1 MKRRK
6 DLILLLFTALCLI
19 SCNNKNVENEVS
31 AFVIKGDTAFIK
43 NPEFINSQIKVSDVK
58 VIPYSKEITT
68 AGTVQAIPTQIAYI
82 APPFSGRIVRS
93 NIKIG
98 QYVKANSPIFE
109 INSPDFTTTQKDFY
123 QAKSSKE
130 LAIKELKR
138 KEDLLANGVASQKE
152 LDEAASILQIAE
164 KEYENA
170 YAALLV
176 YQVNPYKMV
185 LGQSLTI
192 HSPIDGYVIQN
203 NIVAGQYIKEESD
216 PIAVVADLSQV
227 WVTAQ
232 VKEKDIRFIHIG
244 DSINITIPAY
254 PDNII
259 NGKVFHIEESV
270 DENTRSIK
278 VLTICNNKDR
288 SLKLGMYTTVHFLDQ
303 VSDCI
308 QIPEK
313 ALLQDDKNTY
323 VYVQSSENIY
333 IKTPVEVEATKDGYA
348 IITKGL
354 NTTSKI
360 ISEGGYYLK

>member
-1 MKRRK
+1 MKRR
-6 DLILLLFTALCLI
+6 DIIPLMLLTALCLT
-19 SCNNKNVENEVS
+19 SCNNKTTENETS
-31 AFVIKGDTAFIK
+31 AFVIKGDTVFVK
-43 NPEFINSQIKVSDVK
+43 NSELVDSQIKVSEVK
-58 VIPYSKEITT
+58 ILPYSKEVTT
-68 AGTVQAIPTQIAYI
+68 AGTVQPIPTQIAYV

-93 NIKIG
+93 FIKIG
-98 QYVKANSPIFE
+98 QTVKANSPLFE

-130 LAIKELKR
+130 LALKELKR
-138 KEDLLANGVASQKE
+138 KEDLIANGVASQKE
-152 LDEAASILQIAE
+152 LDEAANILQIAE

-176 YQVNPYKMV
+176 YQVNPNNMV

-192 HSPIDGYVIQN
+192 HSPIDGSVIEN
-203 NIVAGQYIKEESD
+203 NIVTGQYIKEESE

-232 VKEKDIRFIHIG
+232 VKEKDIRFIHLG
-244 DSINITIPAY
+244 DSIEISIPAY
-254 PDNII
+254 PDDAI

-278 VLTICNNKDR
+278 VLAICDNKDR

-308 QIPEK
+308 QVPEK

-323 VYVQSSENIY
+323 VYVQISPDCY
-333 IKTPVEVEATKDGYA
+333 VRTPVDVETTKDGYA
-348 IITKGL
+348 IINKGL
-354 NTTSKI
+354 NANSKI